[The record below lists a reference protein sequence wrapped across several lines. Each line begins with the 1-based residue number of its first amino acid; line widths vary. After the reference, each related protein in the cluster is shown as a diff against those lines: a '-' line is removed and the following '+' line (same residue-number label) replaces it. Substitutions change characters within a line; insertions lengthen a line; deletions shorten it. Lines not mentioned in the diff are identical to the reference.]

1 MSSKLSILLDMLK
14 ATELTLVIKS
24 SYISVFVS
32 DYLFFHLLVL
42 VFICSKANHVA
53 IFGKEEKMV
62 ILRKKSY
69 NLHYIIF
76 ECNTYLP
83 VLQIQLSK
91 QFTQNAKDKDDF

>member
-1 MSSKLSILLDMLK
+1 M
-14 ATELTLVIKS
+14 A
-24 SYISVFVS
+24 
-32 DYLFFHLLVL
+32 
-42 VFICSKANHVA
+42 
-53 IFGKEEKMV
+53 